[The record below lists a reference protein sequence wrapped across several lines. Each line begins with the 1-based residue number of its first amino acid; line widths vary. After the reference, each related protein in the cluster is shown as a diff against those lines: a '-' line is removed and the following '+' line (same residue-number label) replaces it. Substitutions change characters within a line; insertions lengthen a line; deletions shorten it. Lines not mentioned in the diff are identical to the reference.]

1 MDDAVLL
8 PSSKHQKLSG
18 EQIFGE
24 GIDIIS
30 SLSDNVLHHIISFLS
45 TEDSIRTSILSRRWQ
60 YLWTSISDINLDVN
74 SYLSG
79 RRNDTDK
86 KNDQCPMGQTF
97 LDFVDRVLHL
107 HDASDIKRLHLNIDG
122 PVGSSRL
129 SSWISA
135 AVRHNVQELDLN
147 LPGRTQFLLPRC
159 LFTCESLLV
168 FRLFMDYFLKAPS
181 FIYFSSLKTLAFHF
195 LTFSDDESTQNL
207 FSNCPVL
214 EELTLTYCGW
224 KKMKTLTISIP
235 TLKRLTIDDD
245 PMWSDAADV
254 LSCVVKIYTPN
265 LIDLKFTSNLKIH
278 FHLCELSSI
287 VNAYINLLY
296 EDMLQPDVYPRVI
309 GVLRG
314 ICNVKRLTVSEDTV
328 LSILDV
334 ENIVECLPTFHN
346 MTDLEL
352 NAEFRSSFTEI
363 LINLLEKSPQLEFLD
378 FAWGFDPDDIHDHN
392 VDLMLERVPSHCS
405 VKEFSLSC
413 FEGKPTEM
421 HFLKFLLK
429 NATLLESMTLYS
441 GPALSE
447 DLEKEVE
454 VKNQLSAFPRG
465 SESCIIELL

>member
-1 MDDAVLL
+1 M
-8 PSSKHQKLSG
+8 
-18 EQIFGE
+18 
-24 GIDIIS
+24 
-30 SLSDNVLHHIISFLS
+30 SDNVLHHIISFLS

-74 SYLSG
+74 SYSSG
-79 RRNDTDK
+79 KRNDTDK

-107 HDASDIKRLHLNIDG
+107 HDSSDIKRLYLNIDG
-122 PVGSSRL
+122 PVSSSRL

-147 LPGRTQFLLPRC
+147 LPGRTQFLLP
-159 LFTCESLLV
+159 F
-168 FRLFMDYFLKAPS
+168 YF
-181 FIYFSSLKTLAFHF
+181 LKTLAFDS
-195 LTFSDDESTQNL
+195 LTFFDDESTQNL

-214 EELTLTYCGW
+214 EELTLKYCGW
-224 KKMKTLTISIP
+224 KNIKTLAISIP
-235 TLKRLTIDDD
+235 TLKRLTIEDD
-245 PMWSDAADV
+245 PLWSDAADG
-254 LSCVVKIYTPN
+254 LSCVVTIYTPN
-265 LIDLKFTSNLKIH
+265 LIDLKFTN
-278 FHLCELSSI
+278 
-287 VNAYINLLY
+287 
-296 EDMLQPDVYPRVI
+296 VYPRVI

-314 ICNVKRLTVSEDTV
+314 ICNVECLTLSEDTL

-334 ENIVECLPTFHN
+334 ENTMECLPTFRN

-352 NAEFRSSFTEI
+352 NAEFRGSFTEI
-363 LINLLEKSPQLEFLD
+363 LINLFEKSPQLEFLD

-392 VDLMLERVPSHCS
+392 VDLMLARVPSCCS

-441 GPALSE
+441 GPVLSE

-454 VKNQLSAFPRG
+454 VKNQLRAFPRG
-465 SESCIIELL
+465 SESCTIELL

>member
-45 TEDSIRTSILSRRWQ
+45 TEDSIRSSILSRRWQ

-74 SYLSG
+74 SYSSG

-97 LDFVDRVLHL
+97 LDFVDRVLHF
-107 HDASDIKRLHLNIDG
+107 HDSSDIKRLHLNIDG
-122 PVGSSRL
+122 PVSSSRL

-147 LPGRTQFLLPRC
+147 LPVRTQFLLPCC

-168 FRLFMDYFLKAPS
+168 FRLFMNRFLKAPS
-181 FIYFSSLKTLAFHF
+181 FISFSSLKTLAFHS

-207 FSNCPVL
+207 FCNCPAL
-214 EELTLTYCGW
+214 QELTLTYCGW
-224 KKMKTLTISIP
+224 KKIKTLTISIP
-235 TLKRLTIDDD
+235 TLKRLTIEDD
-245 PMWSDAADV
+245 PLWSDAADV

-278 FHLCELSSI
+278 FHLCELSSV

-296 EDMLQPDVYPRVI
+296 QDTLQPDVHPRVI

-314 ICNVKRLTVSEDTV
+314 ICNVECLTVSEDTL

-346 MTDLEL
+346 MTELEL
-352 NAEFRSSFTEI
+352 NAEFCSSFTEI

-392 VDLMLERVPSHCS
+392 VDLMLERVPSCCCI
-405 VKEFSLSC
+405 KKFSLSC
-413 FEGKPTEM
+413 FEGKPAEM

-429 NATLLESMTLYS
+429 NATLLEGMTLYC
-441 GPALSE
+441 GPVLSE
-447 DLEKEVE
+447 DSEREVE
-454 VKNQLSAFPRG
+454 VKNQLRAFPRG
-465 SESCIIELL
+465 SESCVIELL